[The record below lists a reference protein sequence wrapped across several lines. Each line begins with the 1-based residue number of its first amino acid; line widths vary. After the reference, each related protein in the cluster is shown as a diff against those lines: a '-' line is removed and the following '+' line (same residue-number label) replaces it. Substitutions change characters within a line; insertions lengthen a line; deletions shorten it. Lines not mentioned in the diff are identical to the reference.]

1 MLRRATDRGAAGRR
15 PARLTWTTAALATG
29 TVEQQNVLPPWRAT
43 RKAMET
49 DCPCGSGATY
59 VACRG
64 AFHSASATAATA
76 EQSMR
81 SRYSA
86 FAVGDADYLL
96 ATWHPATPPASVNL
110 DPAIEWR
117 RLRIRAVPVGT
128 DADDAGAVSFV
139 AHYWDSA
146 HQQYGREHENSRF
159 TRQARSWFYVGP
171 A

>member
-1 MLRRATDRGAAGRR
+1 
-15 PARLTWTTAALATG
+15 
-29 TVEQQNVLPPWRAT
+29 
-43 RKAMET
+43 MET

-59 VACRG
+59 VACCG
-64 AFHSASATAATA
+64 PLHIGSTTAATA
-76 EQSMR
+76 EQLMR

-96 ATWHPATPPASVNL
+96 ATWHPATRPASVNL

-117 RLRIRAVPVGT
+117 RLRIRGLTAGREGDDVGT
-128 DADDAGAVSFV
+128 VEFV

-146 HQQYGREHENSRF
+146 RQQYGRQHENSRF
-159 TRQARSWFYVGP
+159 ARQARSWVYVGP